1 MEILN
6 ELTRGHNDGRQ
17 QSSIVEQEA
26 LLFSAVQHN
35 QEEMVKL
42 FLSDVQKGKVV

>member
-6 ELTRGHNDGRQ
+6 ELTKGHNDGQQ
-17 QSSIVEQEA
+17 QSSTVEQEA